1 MLIELNQITDAS
13 LWQGVGQERRATVVP
28 QTTVF

>member
-1 MLIELNQITDAS
+1 MLIELNQITVAS
-13 LWQGVGQERRATVVP
+13 LLQGVGQERCATVVP